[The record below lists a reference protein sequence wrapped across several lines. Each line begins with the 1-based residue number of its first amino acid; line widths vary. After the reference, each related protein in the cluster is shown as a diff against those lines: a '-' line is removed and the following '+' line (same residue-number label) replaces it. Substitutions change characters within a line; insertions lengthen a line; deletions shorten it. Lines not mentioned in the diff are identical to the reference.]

1 MKDCQKLLSRADGTF
16 SFPVRSAVFLLQKV
30 TKQGYQVVDQDV
42 CRSYSYSKDPLYVV
56 MEKPEQQQFDKLI
69 KEKTLRSE
77 LQKKLAASENEIV
90 QLNISLEEKNRM
102 LLAMERQRE
111 ADERTIKELADYY
124 SRLDYDRL
132 DESDRLLNAC
142 IEQCDIGRA
151 DSLLRQRGD
160 IVQRAEEIKDEERI
174 EKQKREELEQSIR
187 ATQQK
192 KDRLAADCYSRYQIS
207 LLKHENDSASYYI
220 LLRSRLDTA
229 RIDYLLDAAAYM
241 VLIDKLAEADS
252 MYARAYKTVML
263 QAQTDATE
271 CLPLRGVVLNQW
283 GIVKNKSGQIT
294 ESEKM
299 YSEALDIRMKLAA
312 DAPQTYEPYVAQTF
326 NNLAVLYYNDDRID
340 EAVAANESA
349 LVIRRRLAESLP
361 GAYDSDLA
369 VSLVNLANAYMS
381 ANRVDESEPLYMEAL
396 STYNVLGKTDF
407 SQNTKA
413 ATSAVWANLSTLY
426 FMKGDT
432 LKCRNAYLRAIDSY
446 GQLASV
452 NPDIY
457 SAMLD
462 ALVSRTGNVFA
473 SRDEAGYQQ
482 RVEVYRILAAH
493 NPEKYSSHLA
503 TGLGNLSYY
512 AILAGHFDKA
522 TAYARE
528 GLSVDS
534 SKEFIYANLVASLL
548 FQHHYDEA
556 MKIFSDHKST
566 IGVYLL
572 DDFQT
577 YSSCG
582 LITPEV
588 EQYVERIRQQVN
600 SSNMNNDF

>member
-1 MKDCQKLLSRADGTF
+1 
-16 SFPVRSAVFLLQKV
+16 
-30 TKQGYQVVDQDV
+30 
-42 CRSYSYSKDPLYVV
+42 
-56 MEKPEQQQFDKLI
+56 
-69 KEKTLRSE
+69 
-77 LQKKLAASENEIV
+77 
-90 QLNISLEEKNRM
+90 
-102 LLAMERQRE
+102 
-111 ADERTIKELADYY
+111 
-124 SRLDYDRL
+124 
-132 DESDRLLNAC
+132 
-142 IEQCDIGRA
+142 
-151 DSLLRQRGD
+151 
-160 IVQRAEEIKDEERI
+160 
-174 EKQKREELEQSIR
+174 
-187 ATQQK
+187 
-192 KDRLAADCYSRYQIS
+192 
-207 LLKHENDSASYYI
+207 
-220 LLRSRLDTA
+220 
-229 RIDYLLDAAAYM
+229 
-241 VLIDKLAEADS
+241 
-252 MYARAYKTVML
+252 
-263 QAQTDATE
+263 
-271 CLPLRGVVLNQW
+271 
-283 GIVKNKSGQIT
+283 
-294 ESEKM
+294 
-299 YSEALDIRMKLAA
+299 
-312 DAPQTYEPYVAQTF
+312 
-326 NNLAVLYYNDDRID
+326 
-340 EAVAANESA
+340 
-349 LVIRRRLAESLP
+349 
-361 GAYDSDLA
+361 
-369 VSLVNLANAYMS
+369 
-381 ANRVDESEPLYMEAL
+381 
-396 STYNVLGKTDF
+396 LGKTDF